1 MDLRSAAAERLS
13 SPRKAAAFALGAA
26 AVTAGVC
33 LHLPMLLGAA
43 DMHYR
48 LVGMP
53 VDGLMTIGMV
63 LIGLGL
69 IAVVYGLAPVR
80 TVVSHDG
87 DTIRVST
94 LDTTR
99 LSNAHIALLLVLIV
113 AIAIDAM
120 KPFTFTFI
128 LPGVAKEYALSAPG
142 HKIHGALPVALYPFC
157 GILGTVIGSFLWGG
171 LADRFGRRRAVLLAV
186 IIFMGTAICGAM
198 PTFQLNLVMCFFM
211 GIGAGGLLPIAYTLL
226 SETMPARHRGLI
238 VVLIAGAG
246 TALGF
251 LATSAIASWQL
262 PIFGWRIMWFWG
274 LPTGV
279 ILIALNR
286 FLPESPRFLI
296 EHGRS
301 AEAHAVM
308 QRFGAVIETVP
319 RTAARVAPSAGWAT
333 LFRGR
338 LLALSAALVLYG
350 LAWGIVNFG
359 FLTWLPVDLA
369 GHGIG
374 AAKISGILTNASLFA
389 LPGAVVVALLYGRW
403 SSKWTMVLVA
413 VANVGALVAFAVAGE
428 DLAKHTTELTVLV
441 VFLLVALWGAIA
453 VLAPY
458 STEVYPTALRGR
470 GSGLAA
476 GASKLGGVLA
486 LGIAVLGIAP
496 PALGGAALIAGGALL
511 IAGVAIGAAG
521 IETRD
526 RRLEE
531 ISAPAPLVA
540 SGAGARG

>member
-1 MDLRSAAAERLS
+1 MDLQSAAAQRLT
-13 SPRKAAAFALGAA
+13 SPRKAAAFIVGSA
-26 AVTAGVC
+26 AVAAGVC

-43 DMHYR
+43 DRHYR
-48 LVGMP
+48 LVGLP
-53 VDGLMTIGMV
+53 VDGLMTTGMV

-69 IAVVYGLAPVR
+69 IGVVYGLTPPREVP
-80 TVVSHDG
+80 SQPG
-87 DTIRVST
+87 DAIRVST
-94 LDTTR
+94 LDDTR
-99 LSNAHIALLLVLIV
+99 LGPAHYALLLILIV

-142 HKIHGALPVALYPFC
+142 HRVPGALPVALYPFW
-157 GILGTVIGSFLWGG
+157 GIVGTVIGSFIWGSI
-171 LADRFGRRRAVLLAV
+171 ADRLGRRRAVLLAV
-186 IIFMGTAICGAM
+186 ILFIATAICGAM
-198 PTFQLNLVMCFFM
+198 PAFLLNLVMCFFM

-226 SETMPARHRGLI
+226 SETMPARHRGL
-238 VVLIAGAG
+238 VLVLIAGAG

-251 LATSAIASWQL
+251 LATSALASWQL

-279 ILIALNR
+279 ILIVLNR
-286 FLPESPRFLI
+286 LIPESPRFLI
-296 EHGRS
+296 AHGRS

-308 QRFGAVIETVP
+308 QRFGAVVETVP
-319 RTAARVAPSAGWAT
+319 RAAQQVAANPGWAA
-333 LFRGR
+333 LFRERR
-338 LLALSAALVLYG
+338 LPLSIAIVLYG
-350 LAWGIVNFG
+350 LAWGIVDFG

-374 AAKISGILTNASLFA
+374 AARISGILTNASLFA

-413 VANVGALVAFAVAGE
+413 AANVGALLAFAIAGE
-428 DLAKHTTELTVLV
+428 GLARHTTELTVLV

-470 GSGLAA
+470 GAGLAA
-476 GASKLGGVLA
+476 GASKFGGVLA

-496 PALGGAALIAGGALL
+496 PALGGAAVIAGGAML
-511 IAGVAIGAAG
+511 IAGVAIASAG

-531 ISAPAPLVA
+531 ISASQPLVA
-540 SGAGARG
+540 SGARG

>member
-1 MDLRSAAAERLS
+1 MDLQSASAQRLT
-13 SPRKAAAFALGAA
+13 SPRKAAAFTIGSGA
-26 AVTAGVC
+26 VVAGVC
-33 LHLPMLLGAA
+33 LHLPMLLGASS
-43 DMHYR
+43 MHYR

-53 VDGLMTIGMV
+53 VDGLMTIGMA
-63 LIGLGL
+63 LIGVGL
-69 IAVVYGLAPVR
+69 IGVVYGLTPVR
-80 TVVSHDG
+80 AVVSQSSAA
-87 DTIRVST
+87 IRVSS
-94 LDTTR
+94 LDDAR
-99 LSNAHIALLLVLIV
+99 LGAAHYALLLILVV

-142 HKIHGALPVALYPFC
+142 HRLHGALPVALYPFF
-157 GILGTVIGSFLWGG
+157 GILGTVIGSFIWGSI
-171 LADRFGRRRAVLLAV
+171 ADRFGRRRAVLLAV
-186 IIFMGTAICGAM
+186 ILFIATSICGAM
-198 PTFQLNLVMCFFM
+198 PAFQLNLVMCFFM
-211 GIGAGGLLPIAYTLL
+211 GLGAGGLLPIAYTLL
-226 SETMPARHRGLI
+226 SETMPARQRGLI
-238 VVLIAGAG
+238 LVLVAGAG

-251 LATSAIASWQL
+251 LATSAIASWML
-262 PIFGWRIMWFWG
+262 PIVGWRIMWFWG

-279 ILIALNR
+279 ILIGLNR
-286 FLPESPRFLI
+286 FIPESPRFLI
-296 EHGRS
+296 AHGRS

-319 RTAARVAPSAGWAT
+319 QAAQRVAEKAGWPS
-333 LFRGR
+333 LFRKR
-338 LLALSAALVLYG
+338 LLPLSIAIVLYG
-350 LAWGIVNFG
+350 LAWGIVDFG

-413 VANVGALVAFAVAGE
+413 VANVGALLAFATAGE
-428 DLAKHTTELTVLV
+428 GLAKHTTELTVLV

-470 GSGLAA
+470 GAGLAA

-496 PALGGAALIAGGALL
+496 PALGGAAVIAGGAMLIAGGA
-511 IAGVAIGAAG
+511 IGSAG

-531 ISAPAPLVA
+531 IGSPQQPLVT
-540 SGAGARG
+540 AGARR

>member
-1 MDLRSAAAERLS
+1 MDLKSAAAQRLT
-13 SPRKAAAFALGAA
+13 SPRKAAAFALGSA
-26 AVTAGVC
+26 AVAAGVC
-33 LHLPMLLGAA
+33 LHLPMLLGASST
-43 DMHYR
+43 HYR

-53 VDGLMTIGMV
+53 VDGLMTIGML

-69 IAVVYGLAPVR
+69 MAVVYGLLPVR
-80 TVVSHDG
+80 EFVSRS
-87 DTIRVST
+87 TEAIRVGT
-94 LDTTR
+94 LDDTQ
-99 LSNAHIALLLVLIV
+99 LGPAHVALLLILVV

-128 LPGVAKEYALSAPG
+128 LPGVAKEYGLSAPG
-142 HKIHGALPVALYPFC
+142 HVVHGALPVALYPFF
-157 GILGTVIGSFLWGG
+157 GIVGTVIGSFLWGSV
-171 LADRFGRRRAVLLAV
+171 ADRFGRRRAVLLAV
-186 IIFMGTAICGAM
+186 ILFIATAICGAM
-198 PTFQLNLVMCFFM
+198 PVFQLNLVMCFFM

-226 SETMPARHRGLI
+226 SETIPARHRGL
-238 VVLIAGAG
+238 VLVLVAGAG

-251 LATSAIASWQL
+251 LATSSIATWML

-279 ILIALNR
+279 ILIVLNR
-286 FLPESPRFLI
+286 FIPESPRFLI
-296 EHGRS
+296 AHGRS

-319 RTAARVAPSAGWAT
+319 RAAQEVAANLGWAA
-333 LFRGR
+333 LFRSRR
-338 LLALSAALVLYG
+338 LPLSIAIVLYG
-350 LAWGIVNFG
+350 LAWGVVDFG

-369 GHGIG
+369 GHLIG
-374 AAKISGILTNASLFA
+374 AARISGILTNASLFA

-413 VANVGALVAFAVAGE
+413 AANVGALLAFAIAG
-428 DLAKHTTELTVLV
+428 DGLARHTTELTVLV

-470 GSGLAA
+470 GAGLAA
-476 GASKLGGVLA
+476 GASKFGGVLA

-496 PALGGAALIAGGALL
+496 PALGGAAVIAGGAML
-511 IAGVAIGAAG
+511 IAGVAIAAGG

-531 ISAPAPLVA
+531 ISASQPLVA
-540 SGAGARG
+540 SGARG

>member
-1 MDLRSAAAERLS
+1 MDLQHAAAQRLT
-13 SPRKAAAFALGAA
+13 SPRKAAAFAVGSA
-26 AVTAGVC
+26 AVAAGVC
-33 LHLPMLLGAA
+33 LHLPMLLGASA
-43 DMHYR
+43 THYR
-48 LVGMP
+48 LAGMP
-53 VDGLMTIGMV
+53 VDGLMAIGMV

-69 IAVVYGLAPVR
+69 IGVVYGLTPVR
-80 TVVSHDG
+80 EVASQSSE
-87 DTIRVST
+87 TIRVGT
-94 LDTTR
+94 LDSTR
-99 LSNAHIALLLVLIV
+99 LGPAHYALLLVLVV

-128 LPGVAKEYALSAPG
+128 LPGVAREYALSAPG
-142 HKIHGALPVALYPFC
+142 HKIHGALPVALYPFF
-157 GILGTVIGSFLWGG
+157 GILGTVIGSFIWGSI
-171 LADRFGRRRAVLLAV
+171 ADRFGRRRAVLLAV
-186 IIFMGTAICGAM
+186 ILFIATAICGAM
-198 PTFQLNLVMCFFM
+198 PAFQLNLVMCFFM

-226 SETMPARHRGLI
+226 SETMPARQRGLI
-238 VVLIAGAG
+238 LVLIAGAG

-279 ILIALNR
+279 ILIVLNR
-286 FLPESPRFLI
+286 FIPESPRFLI
-296 EHGRS
+296 AHGRS
-301 AEAHAVM
+301 AEAYAAM
-308 QRFGAVIETVP
+308 RRFGAVVEAVP
-319 RTAARVAPSAGWAT
+319 RTAQQVLTQVGWGS
-333 LFRGR
+333 LFRAR
-338 LLALSAALVLYG
+338 LLPLSIAIVLYG
-350 LAWGIVNFG
+350 LAWGVVDFG

-403 SSKWTMVLVA
+403 SSRWTMVLVA
-413 VANVGALVAFAVAGE
+413 LANVGALLAFAVAGE
-428 DLAKHTTELTVLV
+428 GLAKHTTELTVLV

-470 GSGLAA
+470 GAGLAA
-476 GASKLGGVLA
+476 GASKFGGVLA

-496 PALGGAALIAGGALL
+496 PALGGAAVIAGGAML
-511 IAGVAIGAAG
+511 IAGVAIGSAG

-531 ISAPAPLVA
+531 ISAPQQPFVA
-540 SGAGARG
+540 SGAR

>member
-1 MDLRSAAAERLS
+1 MDLRSAAAQQLT
-13 SPRKAAAFALGAA
+13 SPRKAAAFAIGAA

-33 LHLPMLLGAA
+33 LHLPMLLGASS
-43 DMHYR
+43 MHYR

-53 VDGLMTIGMV
+53 TDGLMTIGMV
-63 LIGLGL
+63 LIGVGL

-80 TVVSHDG
+80 AAAQQRADAISVG
-87 DTIRVST
+87 A
-94 LDTTR
+94 LDDTR
-99 LSNAHIALLLVLIV
+99 LGSAHIVLLLILVV

-142 HKIHGALPVALYPFC
+142 HKVPGALPVALYPFC
-157 GILGTVIGSFLWGG
+157 GILGTVIGSFVWGG

-186 IIFMGTAICGAM
+186 ILFMATAICGAM
-198 PTFQLNLVMCFFM
+198 PAFQLNLVMCFFM

-226 SETMPARHRGLI
+226 SETMPARQRGLLL
-238 VVLIAGAG
+238 VLIAGAG

-251 LATSAIASWQL
+251 LATSAISSWQL
-262 PIFGWRIMWFWG
+262 PLFGWRIMWFWG

-279 ILIALNR
+279 ILIGLNR
-286 FLPESPRFLI
+286 FIPESPRFLI
-296 EHGRS
+296 AHGRS

-319 RTAARVAPSAGWAT
+319 RAAQQVTASGTWAA

-338 LLALSAALVLYG
+338 LLPLTVALVLYG
-350 LAWGIVNFG
+350 LAWGIVDFG
-359 FLTWLPVDLA
+359 FLTWLPVDVA
-369 GHGIG
+369 GRGIG
-374 AAKISGILTNASLFA
+374 AAKIAGILTNASLFA
-389 LPGAVVVALLYGRW
+389 LPGAVVVAWLYGRW
-403 SSKWTMVLVA
+403 SSRWTMVLVA
-413 VANVGALVAFAVAGE
+413 LANVGALSAFAIVGPNV
-428 DLAKHTTELTVLV
+428 AKHTTELTVLV

-458 STEVYPTALRGR
+458 STEVYPTSLRGR

-496 PALGGAALIAGGALL
+496 PALGGAAVIAGGAML
-511 IAGVAIGAAG
+511 IAGVAIGSVG
-521 IETRD
+521 IETRN
-526 RRLEE
+526 RRLED
-531 ISAPAPLVA
+531 ISQPAQLVA
-540 SGAGARG
+540 SGARS

>member
-1 MDLRSAAAERLS
+1 MDLQSAAAQRLT
-13 SPRKAAAFALGAA
+13 SPRRAAAFTIGSGA
-26 AVTAGVC
+26 VVAGVC
-33 LHLPMLLGAA
+33 LHLPMLLGASS
-43 DMHYR
+43 MHYR
-48 LVGMP
+48 LAGMP

-63 LIGLGL
+63 LIGVGL
-69 IAVVYGLAPVR
+69 MGVVYGLTPVR
-80 TVVSHDG
+80 AVVSPSSAA
-87 DTIRVST
+87 IRVSS
-94 LDTTR
+94 LDDTR
-99 LSNAHIALLLVLIV
+99 LGAAHYALLLILVV

-142 HKIHGALPVALYPFC
+142 HKVHGALPVALYPFF
-157 GILGTVIGSFLWGG
+157 GILGTVIGSFIWGSI
-171 LADRFGRRRAVLLAV
+171 ADRFGRRRAVLLAV
-186 IIFMGTAICGAM
+186 ILFIATSICGAM
-198 PTFQLNLVMCFFM
+198 PAFQLNLVMCFFM

-226 SETMPARHRGLI
+226 SETMPARHRGL
-238 VVLIAGAG
+238 VLVLIAGGG

-251 LATSAIASWQL
+251 LATSAIASWML
-262 PIFGWRIMWFWG
+262 PIIGWRIMWFWG

-279 ILIALNR
+279 ILIVLNR
-286 FLPESPRFLI
+286 FIPESPRFLI
-296 EHGRS
+296 AHGRS

-308 QRFGAVIETVP
+308 RRFGAVIETVP
-319 RTAARVAPSAGWAT
+319 QAAQRVAEKAGWAA
-333 LFRGR
+333 LFRKR
-338 LLALSAALVLYG
+338 LLPLSIAVVLYG
-350 LAWGIVNFG
+350 LAWGIVDFG
-359 FLTWLPVDLA
+359 FLTWLPVDLS

-413 VANVGALVAFAVAGE
+413 AANVGALCAFAIAGE
-428 DLAKHTTELTVLV
+428 GLAKHTTELTVLV

-458 STEVYPTALRGR
+458 STEVYPTELRGR
-470 GSGLAA
+470 GAGLAA
-476 GASKLGGVLA
+476 GASKFGGVLA

-496 PALGGAALIAGGALL
+496 PALGGAAVIAGGAML
-511 IAGVAIGAAG
+511 IAGVAIGSAG

-531 ISAPAPLVA
+531 ISALQPPLVA
-540 SGAGARG
+540 SGARR

>member
-1 MDLRSAAAERLS
+1 MDLQSAAAQRLT
-13 SPRKAAAFALGAA
+13 SPRKAAAFTVGAA
-26 AVTAGVC
+26 AVAAGVC
-33 LHLPMLLGAA
+33 LNLPMLLGASSK
-43 DMHYR
+43 HYR

-53 VDGLMTIGMV
+53 VDGLMAIGMV
-63 LIGLGL
+63 LIALGL
-69 IAVVYGLAPVR
+69 IAVVYGLAPTRAVASQR
-80 TVVSHDG
+80 SES
-87 DTIRVST
+87 IRVST
-94 LDTTR
+94 LDDAR
-99 LSNAHIALLLVLIV
+99 LGPAHYALMLILIV

-128 LPGVAKEYALSAPG
+128 LPGVAKEYVLSAPG
-142 HKIHGALPVALYPFC
+142 HNVHGALPVALYPFF
-157 GILGTVIGSFLWGG
+157 GIVGTVIGSFIWGSI
-171 LADRFGRRRAVLLAV
+171 ADRFGRRRAVLLAV
-186 IIFMGTAICGAM
+186 ILFIATAICGAM
-198 PTFQLNLVMCFFM
+198 PAFALNLAMCFFM
-211 GIGAGGLLPIAYTLL
+211 GLGAGGLLPIAYTLL
-226 SETMPARHRGLI
+226 SETIPARHRGLI
-238 VVLIAGAG
+238 LVLIAGAG

-286 FLPESPRFLI
+286 FIPESPRFLI
-296 EHGRS
+296 AHGRG

-308 QRFGAVIETVP
+308 QRFGAVIETAP
-319 RTAARVAPSAGWAT
+319 QARQQVAEKIGWAA

-338 LLALSAALVLYG
+338 LLPLSAAIVLFG
-350 LAWGIVNFG
+350 LAWGIVDFG

-374 AAKISGILTNASLFA
+374 AGKISGILTNASLFA

-413 VANVGALVAFAVAGE
+413 AANVIALLAFAIAGE
-428 DLAKHTTELTVLV
+428 DLAKHTSELTVLV

-470 GSGLAA
+470 GAGLAA
-476 GASKLGGVLA
+476 GASKFGGVLA

-496 PALGGAALIAGGALL
+496 PALGGAAVIAGGAML
-511 IAGVAIGAAG
+511 IAGIAIGSAG
-521 IETRD
+521 IETRN

-531 ISAPAPLVA
+531 ISSPPQPLVA
-540 SGAGARG
+540 SGARG